1 MRFRSDDPIGP
12 KYLDGAGESVNG
24 FMIFVMHP
32 LVPLVLLLA
41 MRFLGLPQ
49 KQPLHVSV
57 GGCANDKP
65 RNV

>member
-41 MRFLGLPQ
+41 VRFLGLPQ
-49 KQPLHVSV
+49 K
-57 GGCANDKP
+57 
-65 RNV
+65 